1 MRPAYSRTV
10 TSGRRVLIAED
21 DARLANVLAQ
31 AMSEAGW
38 EAELHHDGR
47 TALKAA
53 LPGGSDDE
61 FDVLLL
67 DWMLPGLDGM
77 AVCRRLREL
86 GVSTPVM
93 MLTARA
99 GVPDRIA
106 GLDAG
111 ADDYLAKPFDLDELL
126 ARIRALH
133 RRASAPD
140 QPGPLAVGDLELDP
154 SSRRVTRGDTEIELS
169 AREFD
174 ILALLLQRAGQCVT
188 RLAILDEVWDGD
200 TDLKSNVIDVHIATL
215 RTKIDKPFGTQTITT
230 LRGAGYRLD
239 ADTR

>member
-1 MRPAYSRTV
+1 V
-10 TSGRRVLIAED
+10 TSRGRVLIAED
-21 DARLANVLAQ
+21 DVRLAGILAQ
-31 AMSEAGW
+31 ALSEAGW
-38 EAELHHDGR
+38 QTELHHDGR
-47 TALKAA
+47 SALKAA
-53 LPGGSDDE
+53 LPGGSERD

-86 GVSTPVM
+86 SVSTPVM

-133 RRASAPD
+133 RRASAPE
-140 QPGPLAVGDLELDP
+140 QRGPLRAGDLELDP
-154 SSRRVTRGDTEIELS
+154 GSRRVTRGDAEIDLS

-174 ILALLLQRAGQCVT
+174 ILALLLDRAGQCVT
-188 RLAILDEVWDGD
+188 RFAILDEVWDGD

-230 LRGAGYRLD
+230 LRGAGYRVD
-239 ADTR
+239 ADPR

>member
-1 MRPAYSRTV
+1 M
-10 TSGRRVLIAED
+10 RVLIAED
-21 DARLANVLAQ
+21 DVRLAGVLAQ

-38 EAELHHDGR
+38 DVGVHHDGR
-47 TALKAA
+47 SALNAA
-53 LPGGSDDE
+53 LPGGPDAE

-67 DWMLPGLDGM
+67 DWMLPRLDGM

-86 GVSTPVM
+86 GVTTPVM

-99 GVPDRIA
+99 AVPDRIT

-126 ARIRALH
+126 ARLRALH
-133 RRASAPD
+133 RRASTTD
-140 QPGPLAVGDLELDP
+140 EGEPLRAGDLELDTG
-154 SSRRVTRGDTEIELS
+154 SRRVTRGDTEIDLS

-174 ILALLLQRAGQCVT
+174 ILALLLQRTDQCVT
-188 RLAILDEVWDGD
+188 RFAILDEVWDGD

-230 LRGAGYRLD
+230 LRGAGYRVD
-239 ADTR
+239 ADR

>member
-1 MRPAYSRTV
+1 VSRPL
-10 TSGRRVLIAED
+10 RVLIAED
-21 DARLANVLAQ
+21 DVRLAAVLAQ

-38 EAELHHDGR
+38 EADVHHDGR
-47 TALKAA
+47 SALNAA
-53 LPGGSDDE
+53 LPGASDE
-61 FDVLLL
+61 ELDVLLL
-67 DWMLPGLDGM
+67 DWMLPRLDGM

-86 GVSTPVM
+86 GVTTPVM

-99 GVPDRIA
+99 SVPDRIA

-126 ARIRALH
+126 ARVRALH
-133 RRASAPD
+133 RRAATTD
-140 QPGPLAVGDLELDP
+140 DGEPLRAGGLELDP
-154 SSRRVTRGDTEIELS
+154 GSRRVMRDEIEIDLS

-188 RLAILDEVWDGD
+188 RFAILDEVWDGD

-215 RTKIDKPFGTQTITT
+215 RTKIDKPFGTETITT
-230 LRGAGYRLD
+230 LRGAGYRVD
-239 ADTR
+239 ADR

>member
-1 MRPAYSRTV
+1 VIRPTH
-10 TSGRRVLIAED
+10 VLIAED
-21 DARLANVLAQ
+21 DARLASVLAQ

-38 EAELHHDGR
+38 ETEVHHDGR
-47 TALKAA
+47 SALRAA
-53 LPGGSDDE
+53 LPGGSDQE

-67 DWMLPGLDGM
+67 DWMLPSLDGM

-86 GVSTPVM
+86 GVTTPVM
-93 MLTARA
+93 MLTART

-106 GLDAG
+106 GLDGG

-133 RRASAPD
+133 RRASTAD
-140 QPGPLAVGDLELDP
+140 QRGPLRAGNLELDP
-154 SSRRVTRGDTEIELS
+154 GSRRVTRSNAEIDLS

-174 ILALLLQRAGQCVT
+174 ILALLLDRAGQCVT
-188 RLAILDEVWDGD
+188 RLAILEEVWDGD

-230 LRGAGYRLD
+230 LRGAGYRID
-239 ADTR
+239 ADSR